1 MGTLFFA
8 FTLGGAF
15 WVGVLAARRMRD
27 WGDTGRMLEAN
38 LEHGPDRLP
47 AAQPEVRAR
56 IRALVAERLDGQI
69 HMAHALPGGGRVG
82 GVRALTTGDAWL
94 SGIGGPSGGQ
104 DDLLAIRV
112 GDVLLLELA
121 EQSVAGDYIVEGVVS
136 LREGATDRRV
146 VVARDGDREICVV
159 VEPARGMGLV
169 LEALDDHGWSGEPAR
184 SLRVAGQDFALE
196 RRGQSSAAG
205 IGAHGRPARAR
216 VATYVYRSLDGGV
229 LWLERWG
236 GHDILAASGR
246 EVPLHGIRRLPGS

>member
-27 WGDTGRMLEAN
+27 WGDAGRMLEAN
-38 LEHGPDRLP
+38 VEHGPERLP

-69 HMAHALPGGGRVG
+69 QMAPALPGGGRIG
-82 GVRALTTGDAWL
+82 GVRALTSGESWVGGVGGRGDQ
-94 SGIGGPSGGQ
+94 Q
-104 DDLLAIRV
+104 DDLLATRV

-121 EQSVAGDYIVEGVVS
+121 EQGAAGDYIVEGVVS

-146 VVARDGDREICVV
+146 VVVRDGDRERWVV
-159 VEPARGMGLV
+159 VEPARGMALV
-169 LEALDDHGWSGEPAR
+169 LEALRDHGWSGEPAR
-184 SLRVAGQDFALE
+184 SLRVDGQDFSLE

-205 IGAHGRPARAR
+205 VGAHGRPARAR
-216 VATYVYRSLDGGV
+216 VATYVYRNLDGGV
-229 LWLERWG
+229 LWLERW